1 MRTTR
6 IRPAVPDRLRAWLA
20 TAAVLTAS
28 TATVLVQAS
37 PAFAVGTTFY
47 ASPSGSGT
55 ACSSSRPC
63 SVTQAKSKVRATNNS
78 MKGDITVELADG
90 TYRLSAPLTF
100 TSADSGTGGHTV

>member
-6 IRPAVPDRLRAWLA
+6 IRPTVPGRLRSWLA

-28 TATVLVQAS
+28 TAAVLTQAG
-37 PAFAVGTTFY
+37 PAFAAGTTLY
-47 ASPSGSGT
+47 AAPNGSGT

-63 SVTQAKSKVRATNNS
+63 SVTQAKAKVRAINNS
-78 MKGDITVELADG
+78 MTRDITVELADG